1 MCYFQFVMVKNSV
14 KFLIGFAILL
24 GFSYFGLFIVNSLNL
39 KVPASVIGLILF
51 AISLIFGLIKEE
63 WVETCVNFLLKNMPL
78 LFVPFVVGLSVY
90 KSFLMKNIIPI
101 LLVVLLT
108 TTITIVF
115 TGYLAEYGI
124 KILRIIKIRGKH
136 D

>member
-1 MCYFQFVMVKNSV
+1 MVKISI

-24 GFSYFGLFIVNSLNL
+24 GFSYFSLFIVNSLNL
-39 KVPASVIGLILF
+39 KVPASVIGLISF

-63 WVETCVNFLLKNMPL
+63 WVETCVKFLLKNMPL